1 MFRVGLWVRL
11 PVTLGVPLK
20 VESESMRY
28 VRRSP
33 FHLSMGWLVSL
44 EVASYRSVV
53 VGVSVPEASVAS
65 FHSWV
70 AVRVAGDCARLLYF
84 RRPSGEVP
92 AFFPRCGPVKVHA
105 AVAYSAPVVFGPA
118 TLLRLVLANARVM
131 LVTVLDDEPVDG
143 SPSVRHG

>member
-1 MFRVGLWVRL
+1 M
-11 PVTLGVPLK
+11 
-20 VESESMRY
+20 
-28 VRRSP
+28 
-33 FHLSMGWLVSL
+33 
-44 EVASYRSVV
+44 V

-105 AVAYSAPVVFGPA
+105 AVAVVFGPA